1 VNDENHLMSKRS
13 SFTLKPSRLIAV
25 LVLAALIG
33 AGLLAVAI
41 AQSSR
46 TSFSLN
52 SPASFPVDI

>member
-1 VNDENHLMSKRS
+1 MSKRS
-13 SFTLKPSRLIAV
+13 SFTLKPSRLIAA

-46 TSFSLN
+46 TSFDLN